1 MALTLAMRCLVLAHI
16 ALGALSADLAASRR
30 ELSDRGAAGRDIDGM
45 GSFADADGDTDDC
58 AVLQLP
64 LHAAAASGSPP
75 GALPGRGPSGGGHAA
90 GRGGNLSLLDAG
102 EAQRRSVL
110 ALQGLARLREEQG
123 RVRAALESERGEN
136 GRVEAEVAERLKEA
150 ALLEQELLTKQA
162 VVGRG
167 PMAFVPGFLHGKLA
181 TVAAVV
187 AGVVIFL
194 AIMCFVM
201 RYSTAN
207 SQVRAKRLTAREGEE
222 AECGLTRSEPVIGD
236 EDEEDD
242 SDDDEDSNCMMCL
255 KACRGC
261 VCGCS
266 LQTMMA
272 FYSVLAVWSLGLA
285 VMWKLNILQPFLQNM
300 AVIVIFVS
308 GLSGLVV
315 LSLAETWITIS
326 DEFDNAIE
334 FMQHIHDKVDVIM
347 TAMGFA
353 EHPKLKD
360 EK

>member
-1 MALTLAMRCLVLAHI
+1 LAHI

-236 EDEEDD
+236 
-242 SDDDEDSNCMMCL
+242 SAL
-255 KACRGC
+255 LWFLRRPAFRIAVGHQAGRRRRRRQRRRRGFELHD
-261 VCGCS
+261 VFES
-266 LQTMMA
+266 
-272 FYSVLAVWSLGLA
+272 
-285 VMWKLNILQPFLQNM
+285 
-300 AVIVIFVS
+300 
-308 GLSGLVV
+308 LSGLRVRLLSPDDDGV
-315 LSLAETWITIS
+315 LQCVGGLEPWLGGDVEIEHLAALLAEHGRHCHLRLRLIGLGC
-326 DEFDNAIE
+326 AL
-334 FMQHIHDKVDVIM
+334 
-347 TAMGFA
+347 AC
-353 EHPKLKD
+353 
-360 EK
+360 

>member
-1 MALTLAMRCLVLAHI
+1 MAHI
-16 ALGALSADLAASRR
+16 SLGALSADLAAFRR
-30 ELSDRGAAGRDIDGM
+30 ELNDRGAAGRDIDGM

-75 GALPGRGPSGGGHAA
+75 GALPSRGPSGGGHAA
-90 GRGGNLSLLDAG
+90 GRGSNLSLLDAG

-123 RVRAALESERGEN
+123 RVRVALESERGEN

-167 PMAFVPGFLHGKLA
+167 PMVFVTGFMHGKLA
-181 TVAAVV
+181 TIAAVV
-187 AGVVIFL
+187 AGVTILL
-194 AIMCFVM
+194 AIMFFVM

-207 SQVRAKRLTAREGEE
+207 SQVRAKQRLTAQEGEE
-222 AECGLTRSEPVIGD
+222 AERGLARSGPVIGD
-236 EDEEDD
+236 DD
-242 SDDDEDSNCMMCL
+242 SDDEDDDDSNCMMCL

-285 VMWKLNILQPFLQNM
+285 VMWKFHILQPLLQNM
-300 AVIVIFVS
+300 SVILIFVS
-308 GLSGLVV
+308 GLLGLVV
-315 LSLAETWITIS
+315 LSLAETWVTIS

-353 EHPKLKD
+353 EHPTSKD